1 MIDKLRKM
9 HPNNH
14 QAVLDMVI
22 SHQGLPHKMELVKRI
37 LSTLVL
43 PAPVPYRSVLRR
55 FAALSSKATAD
66 VAVRAQQLLVSRV
79 PGSSNSIAVTTA
91 AVPTVCFYRV
101 HSRQVCAG
109 RRDAASIFVGLGLG
123 SFSCM
128 TCHSQAV
135 HCFCLTCR
143 RSACWQTCVQW

>member
-43 PAPVPYRSVLRR
+43 PAPVPYRSLLRR

-66 VAVRAQQLLVSRV
+66 VALRAQQLLVSFTDFV
-79 PGSSNSIAVTTA
+79 PLDVVVLMISCYCTLQQWPCMFMPCRQQPLWLVLTQS
-91 AVPTVCFYRV
+91 AVPLL
-101 HSRQVCAG
+101 SAGSQPAG
-109 RRDAASIFVGLGLG
+109 RPA
-123 SFSCM
+123 
-128 TCHSQAV
+128 
-135 HCFCLTCR
+135 CR
-143 RSACWQTCVQW
+143 GGARTVRPGHVQ

>member
-43 PAPVPYRSVLRR
+43 PAPVPYRSLLRR

-66 VAVRAQQLLVSRV
+66 VALRAQQLLVSLEDFLILGC
-79 PGSSNSIAVTTA
+79 GSADDQLLLHLQHGHACSCHARSS
-91 AVPTVCFYRV
+91 
-101 HSRQVCAG
+101 HSGWC
-109 RRDAASIFVGLGLG
+109 S
-123 SFSCM
+123 
-128 TCHSQAV
+128 H
-135 HCFCLTCR
+135 
-143 RSACWQTCVQW
+143 